1 MTAFPPALVQ
11 SFDVSR
17 HRFLKQVGASIDLA
31 WPAHIIVY
39 FLGVII
45 MLLELMAE

>member
-1 MTAFPPALVQ
+1 VQ
-11 SFDVSR
+11 SFDVIQ

-39 FLGVII
+39 FLGVAI
-45 MLLELMAE
+45 MLMSPAAE